1 MFNLLQSYDN
11 DQLLEY
17 FYMQIDIQKIHFSLN
32 FIFFFSILF
41 MVANFS
47 VLLAVL

>member
-17 FYMQIDIQKIHFSLN
+17 FYMQIDFQKIHFSLN